1 VASVTPDSPAAKAGI
16 QDGDIILKFD
26 GKEVTTMRGLPR
38 LVAQTP
44 IGKDVDVEILRKGQ
58 KRNLKVAVGRLT
70 EEDEP
75 KTATK
80 APRSKE
86 GKSKGK
92 DKDKD
97 KEKDTSKP
105 AGRALIGLVLAPLN
119 DELRTK
125 HKLGKDTKGVIVLE
139 VDPASPAAE
148 KGVKVGDVIVEA
160 AQEAVASIDDI
171 TKSIEKVKQAGR
183 KAVLL
188 RLEDGK
194 GDLRFVAVPVE

>member
-1 VASVTPDSPAAKAGI
+1 
-16 QDGDIILKFD
+16 
-26 GKEVTTMRGLPR
+26 MRGLPR

-58 KRNLKVAVGRLT
+58 KQSMKVAVGRLT
-70 EEDEP
+70 EDEEP
-75 KTATK
+75 K
-80 APRSKE
+80 APAKGPR
-86 GKSKGK
+86 GK
-92 DKDKD
+92 DKQSRGKD
-97 KEKDTSKP
+97 SSPKEKDSGAKP
-105 AGRALIGLVLAPLN
+105 GARSALIGLGLAPLT

-160 AQEAVASIDDI
+160 AQDAVASIEDVN
-171 TKSIEKVKQAGR
+171 KSVDKVKKAGR

-188 RLEDGK
+188 RLEDAK